1 MALSKIDVSNM
12 LDETLPVA
20 NGGTG
25 VTTAANLAN
34 TGNLVLLHTT
44 DVTSNTSVVDIDGHF
59 SSDYKNYLMLVSNV
73 QTATD
78 NKALLFRA
86 NVGGSAQTGTIYGT
100 AGRYTRV
107 TSGGTKSDGSLGTW
121 NTYSTQYFSWV
132 NSLNDGSDGDGFS
145 ATMYI
150 HEPLDTT
157 RFKKIQYTNDY
168 LGSDS
173 GNTYVVQETQGVMVR
188 TLSALSGLR
197 FYLDSSANISNGN
210 FKLYGIK

>member
-1 MALSKIDVSNM
+1 M
-12 LDETLPVA
+12 
-20 NGGTG
+20 
-25 VTTAANLAN
+25 
-34 TGNLVLLHTT
+34 
-44 DVTSNTSVVDIDGHF
+44 
-59 SSDYKNYLMLVSNV
+59 
-73 QTATD
+73 
-78 NKALLFRA
+78 
-86 NVGGSAQTGTIYGT
+86 
-100 AGRYTRV
+100 
-107 TSGGTKSDGSLGTW
+107 
-121 NTYSTQYFSWV
+121 
-132 NSLNDGSDGDGFS
+132 NDGSDGDGFS
-145 ATMYI
+145 ATVYI